1 MTTYRG
7 VRGPGG
13 TVVTADNQPL
23 EPRHDL
29 RNLSTVFEWG
39 YVGSGPT
46 QLALALL
53 AHHRGAEE
61 ALKLYKEFAEAIIA
75 EIKHDEWTLSGDAID
90 SGIENMAPV
99 PMDLNELLR
108 RARRGYQPS

>member
-1 MTTYRG
+1 MATYKG

-13 TVVTADNQPL
+13 AIVTADDRPL

-29 RNLSTVFEWG
+29 RNLSAVFEWG

-53 AHHRGAEE
+53 AHHRGDGE

-75 EIKHDEWTLSGDAID
+75 EIKGDEWTLSADAID
-90 SGIENMAPV
+90 QGIANMAPV